1 MREDHGHVEVENII
15 SRSIEKECE
24 LVGTYL
30 TKLNII
36 VIAIYR
42 SPSANVG
49 VFFETL
55 EEIMTNVIQQ
65 HDPETKI
72 YLAGDFNIDMSK
84 ETATSRELLNIM
96 NSFGLKSSVS
106 NYTREATNSRGT
118 VQTIIDNIYTNDTDH
133 SARILKC
140 GISDHHAIVVGCP
153 LVIIPSTTCQL
164 KTRRTSPEGLAYFS
178 SLVSQENWDF
188 LRGKGDAEEKYRGFL
203 KAYLVCADIALPL
216 QTRQTPGQKPY
227 IDRETHLVKETLNL
241 IQEFYNCYG
250 GEEQALHQYVK

>member
-1 MREDHGHVEVENII
+1 MHINIQGLRNKIDALELIAHSNQVDVLCIAEHWLNTHNQNAFSLETYDQASCFVRSTHQHGGVCIYVREDHEHVEVENII

-24 LVGTYL
+24 LSGTYL

-72 YLAGDFNIDMSK
+72 YLAGDFNIDMSR
-84 ETATSRELLNIM
+84 ETSTSRELLNIM
-96 NSFGLKSSVS
+96 NSFGLKPSVS

-178 SLVSQENWDF
+178 SLVSQETF
-188 LRGKGDAEEKYRGFL
+188 
-203 KAYLVCADIALPL
+203 
-216 QTRQTPGQKPY
+216 
-227 IDRETHLVKETLNL
+227 
-241 IQEFYNCYG
+241 
-250 GEEQALHQYVK
+250 